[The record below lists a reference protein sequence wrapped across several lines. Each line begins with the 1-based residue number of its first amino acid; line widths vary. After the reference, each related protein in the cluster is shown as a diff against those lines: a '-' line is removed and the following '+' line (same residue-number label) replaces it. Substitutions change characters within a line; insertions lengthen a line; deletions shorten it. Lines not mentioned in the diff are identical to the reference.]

1 MSKFYQNLKQGKR
14 LISWLFLDTFKYGR
28 NKLLKISFFSMLNF
42 FIQSILATSI
52 VLCSKIINKEDITFY
67 NFNFSTEKI
76 TIFFPIIVIFFIM
89 SSAASL
95 NFFYNKILREFG
107 RNVNIKWLK
116 VVFKVFDSNNNQI
129 HNLDIYSKNR
139 LIYQAPLHAGLLME
153 SFLRLIFPV
162 LTMLSGFL
170 ALLIINPILILIL
183 FFSIIPI
190 LPVYIK
196 RSRDIYFLSNR
207 FYSKTNNIL
216 TPHINSFV
224 SFTSGQNLFSSEKF
238 VKDFLKNRQTKNI
251 LMILIVYRY

>member
-52 VLCSKIINKEDITFY
+52 VLCSKIINKEEITFY

-116 VVFKVFDSNNNQI
+116 
-129 HNLDIYSKNR
+129 
-139 LIYQAPLHAGLLME
+139 
-153 SFLRLIFPV
+153 
-162 LTMLSGFL
+162 
-170 ALLIINPILILIL
+170 
-183 FFSIIPI
+183 
-190 LPVYIK
+190 
-196 RSRDIYFLSNR
+196 
-207 FYSKTNNIL
+207 
-216 TPHINSFV
+216 
-224 SFTSGQNLFSSEKF
+224 
-238 VKDFLKNRQTKNI
+238 
-251 LMILIVYRY
+251 IVYHSRYNQP